1 MKEDFHI
8 SSEGDCERVA
18 AILIKWLKTNKR
30 AELKKKHT
38 IAAPHERWALMFES
52 IYGDEI
58 VNHDLQDVA
67 TANIIDL
74 TFIVEVI
81 DHSVQDALSNM
92 SDEELLEALGDFLAE
107 REDADDDDDDED
119 EEEDNTNE

>member
-18 AILIKWLKTNKR
+18 AILIKWLKENKR
-30 AELKKKHT
+30 AELEKKHT

-67 TANIIDL
+67 SANIIEL
-74 TFIVEVI
+74 TFIVEEI

-92 SDEELLEALGDFLAE
+92 SDDELLDALGDFLAE
-107 REDADDDDDDED
+107 REDDDDDD

>member
-8 SSEGDCERVA
+8 SNEADCERVA

-30 AELKKKHT
+30 EELEKKHT
-38 IAAPHERWALMFES
+38 IASPCERWALMFES

-67 TANIIDL
+67 AANIIEL
-74 TFIVEVI
+74 TFIVEEI
-81 DHSVQDALSNM
+81 DNSVQDALSNM
-92 SDEELLEALGDFLAE
+92 SDDELLDALGDFLAD
-107 REDADDDDDDED
+107 REDEDDDED
-119 EEEDNTNE
+119 EDEDNPNE